1 MNTSLRDQLL
11 KAGLVNKKQ
20 ANEADRQQQRQERR
34 PAPKGKAVVPPVRQV
49 AQVAQSA
56 KVARD
61 LALNQRQQEK
71 AEKKAR
77 LAQIKQLIEQN
88 RLPTVENGEFFNF
101 VDESKI
107 RRIAVDTTMR
117 ERLSRR
123 EIAIVRH
130 EGRYDLVPAAI
141 AARIRERSADA
152 VIDFDSGGAKENP
165 QVDDAYSSFSVP
177 DDLIW

>member
-34 PAPKGKAVVPPVRQV
+34 PAPKGKAVVPPVRQ
-49 AQVAQSA
+49 AAHQQSA

-61 LALNQRQQEK
+61 LALNQRQQER

-107 RRIAVDTTMR
+107 RRIAVDAAMR
-117 ERLSRR
+117 ERLGRR

-141 AARIRERSADA
+141 ATRIRERNESA
-152 VIDFDSGGAKENP
+152 VIDFDAGLGKENP
-165 QVDDAYSSFSVP
+165 QVDDAYSSFTVP